1 MLKNHWLSN
10 QVIFWWYV
18 NTSTC
23 RTCVYFEFPLILYM
37 WCILY
42 FETIDVLENID
53 FIIYKNVYLFKWDI
67 CIRTYIYINNETF
80 LIYIINLSLTGWILH
95 TGSKKKKTPSFI
107 TVYNL
112 DIQFNL
118 LNNVWELP
126 LFSI

>member
-95 TGSKKKKTPSFI
+95 TGSKKNPPPFI

>member
-95 TGSKKKKTPSFI
+95 TGSKKKPPFI